1 MWQTRLAKSWLAQP
15 CFLCAALSRNGLWC
29 NACEAAL
36 PYFTLP
42 HCPVCAAPT
51 PGGDICGRCLQH
63 PPQFSRTVA
72 VFAYTFPLN
81 KLVQALKYGEHLVL
95 VNSLADKL
103 AERVD
108 THPDYILPMPLHPAR
123 LRERGFNQSLE
134 LARRVGKKLN
144 IPVLSNACRRVRDTP
159 PQTALSWKERGKN
172 MRRAFTCT
180 QDLSGKSVAVVDDV
194 MTSGASLD
202 ELAQTL
208 RKSGAQEV
216 QAWIIA
222 RTMPNTYVQQK

>member
-1 MWQTRLAKSWLAQP
+1 
-15 CFLCAALSRNGLWC
+15 
-29 NACEAAL
+29 
-36 PYFTLP
+36 
-42 HCPVCAAPT
+42 
-51 PGGDICGRCLQH
+51 
-63 PPQFSRTVA
+63 
-72 VFAYTFPLN
+72 
-81 KLVQALKYGEHLVL
+81 
-95 VNSLADKL
+95 
-103 AERVD
+103 
-108 THPDYILPMPLHPAR
+108 
-123 LRERGFNQSLE
+123 
-134 LARRVGKKLN
+134 
-144 IPVLSNACRRVRDTP
+144 
-159 PQTALSWKERGKN
+159 